1 MLFRSFIDYFVT
13 EMYLGNTDWPV
24 NNVCRFKSRE
34 IREGSAYEDGRW
46 RWALYDTDESTGGGS
61 TGYDMNPFEGETYY
75 HKVSPMDTELMAALL
90 ENETFRQQFCV
101 TFMDMINKNFA
112 YSQVRDKLYKMADVY
127 ALPMVNSYH
136 RFSQDEYT
144 VDTFWDNIAIL
155 DEYMQKRPAYIISYL
170 TDAMGLSGATGQV
183 TLQTACL
190 SSENMSSGT
199 VADYRDNTAGELSS
213 EGGYIVLNTI
223 TPMPEQGEWQGTYLT
238 DYPVTATAVAEEGY
252 RFVGWQ
258 GSYESTEET
267 IEADVTQEGI
277 CLRAVFE
284 AE

>member
-1 MLFRSFIDYFVT
+1 
-13 EMYLGNTDWPV
+13 
-24 NNVCRFKSRE
+24 
-34 IREGSAYEDGRW
+34 
-46 RWALYDTDESTGGGS
+46 
-61 TGYDMNPFEGETYY
+61 MNPFEGETYY

-112 YSQVRDKLYKMADVY
+112 YSQVRDKLYEMADVY

-136 RFSQDEYT
+136 RFNQDEYT